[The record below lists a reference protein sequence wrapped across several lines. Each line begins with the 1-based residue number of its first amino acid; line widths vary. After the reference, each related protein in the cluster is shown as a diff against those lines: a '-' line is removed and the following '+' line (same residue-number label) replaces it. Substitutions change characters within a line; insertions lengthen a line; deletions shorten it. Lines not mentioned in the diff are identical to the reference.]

1 MMISAREK
9 KEGRE
14 EGRQEEGTEE
24 ERSGQMKGGSR
35 AEWLPA
41 LVRFGCVDSSVDRVS
56 NALPFVFDHPFSG
69 RAVTKA

>member
-1 MMISAREK
+1 MIS
-9 KEGRE
+9 GRKRKG
-14 EGRQEEGTEE
+14 GRQEEGTEEQEE

>member
-1 MMISAREK
+1 MMIS
-9 KEGRE
+9 GRKRKG
-14 EGRQEEGTEE
+14 GRQEGGTEEQEE